1 MAKRTVILLIL
12 ATGIISFIGG
22 STFSTVRS
30 RITYYQNASLV
41 GGTLQELA
49 RALENERLKTGVY
62 PATLQGISV
71 SSFVPG
77 DYSPELAS
85 KVLYTRTDKGYLM
98 IVHSPAFA
106 TCDQSG
112 HIQFQ

>member
-1 MAKRTVILLIL
+1 MTKRTVILLVL

-22 STFSTVRS
+22 FTFSTLRS
-30 RITYYQNASLV
+30 RIIYYQNASIT

-49 RALENERLKTGVY
+49 RALENEKLKTGVY
-62 PATLQGISV
+62 PATLQGVSV
-71 SSFVPG
+71 PPFAPG
-77 DYSPELAS
+77 DYSPEIAS